1 MEGST
6 RVSKALHGRGTAAI
20 VAATAAALLLW
31 AAPAGAGS
39 PKAKA
44 SGEELITYLT
54 KGKLKPGKR
63 IAYQV
68 VCAADCELSAT
79 STLVLKGPNLGPVTA
94 EGQFPAGQVAESFL
108 KPNKPARSA
117 IKSHLGS
124 SKLRTSVT
132 ATNVLTGETDTDR
145 RTFRF
150 KR

>member
-1 MEGST
+1 M
-6 RVSKALHGRGTAAI
+6 SKALNRSGTAAI

-63 IAYQV
+63 IAYDV
-68 VCAADCELSAT
+68 VCAADCSLTAT
-79 STLVLKGPNLGPVTA
+79 STLVLKGPNLGPVA
-94 EGQFPAGQVAESFL
+94 ASGQFPAGQVAESFL
-108 KPNKPARSA
+108 KPNKAARSA
-117 IKSHLGS
+117 IKRNTGS
-124 SKLRTSVT
+124 AKLRTAVT
-132 ATNVLTGETDTDR
+132 ATNLLTGETDTDR

-150 KR
+150 K

>member
-1 MEGST
+1 M
-6 RVSKALHGRGTAAI
+6 SKALNRSGTAAI

-63 IAYQV
+63 IAYDV
-68 VCAADCELSAT
+68 VCAADCSLTAT
-79 STLVLKGPNLGPVTA
+79 STLVLKGPNLGPVA
-94 EGQFPAGQVAESFL
+94 ASGQFPAGQVAESFL
-108 KPNKPARSA
+108 KPNRAARSA
-117 IKSHLGS
+117 IKRNTRSA
-124 SKLRTSVT
+124 KLRTAVT
-132 ATNVLTGETDTDR
+132 ATNLLTGETDTDR

-150 KR
+150 K

>member
-1 MEGST
+1 M
-6 RVSKALHGRGTAAI
+6 SKALNRSGTAAI

-63 IAYQV
+63 IAYDV
-68 VCAADCELSAT
+68 VCAADCSLTAT
-79 STLVLKGPNLGPVTA
+79 STLVLKGPNLGPVA
-94 EGQFPAGQVAESFL
+94 ASGQFPAGQVAESFL
-108 KPNKPARSA
+108 KPNKAARSA
-117 IKSHLGS
+117 IKRNTRSA
-124 SKLRTSVT
+124 KLRTAVT
-132 ATNVLTGETDTDR
+132 ATNLLTGETDTDR

-150 KR
+150 K